1 MDSAGGAAVNDGFLS
16 YKAVAEMTSLSTRTI
31 RRKVE
36 SGDFPEPIQ
45 YGARTLFV
53 RAEVAEW
60 CSDLVTKLRENPHSA
75 A

>member
-1 MDSAGGAAVNDGFLS
+1 MSEGFLS
-16 YKAVAEMTSLSTRTI
+16 YTDVAELTTLSTRTI

-36 SGDFPEPIQ
+36 AGDFPQPIR

-53 RAEVAEW
+53 RAEVADW
-60 CSDLVTKLRENPHSA
+60 CTDLVAKLRENQHNA

>member
-1 MDSAGGAAVNDGFLS
+1 MNCDGFLS

-31 RRKVE
+31 RRKVQ
-36 SGDFPEPIQ
+36 SGEFPKPIQ
-45 YGARTLFV
+45 YGTRTLFV

-60 CSDLVTKLRENPHSA
+60 CAELVSTLRENPHSA

>member
-1 MDSAGGAAVNDGFLS
+1 MNDGFLS

>member
-1 MDSAGGAAVNDGFLS
+1 MSEGFLS
-16 YKAVAEMTSLSTRTI
+16 YTDVAALTTLSTRTI

-36 SGDFPEPIQ
+36 TGDFPQPIR

-53 RAEVAEW
+53 RAEVADW
-60 CSDLVTKLRENPHSA
+60 CTDLVARLRENQHNA

>member
-1 MDSAGGAAVNDGFLS
+1 MSEGFLS
-16 YKAVAEMTSLSTRTI
+16 YTDVAELTTLSTRTI

-36 SGDFPEPIQ
+36 SGEFPQPIQ

-53 RAEVAEW
+53 RAEVADW
-60 CSDLVTKLRENPHSA
+60 CSNLIATLRENPHNA

>member
-1 MDSAGGAAVNDGFLS
+1 
-16 YKAVAEMTSLSTRTI
+16 LSTRTI

-36 SGDFPEPIQ
+36 SGEFPKPIQ

-60 CSDLVTKLRENPHSA
+60 CDNLVAKLRENPHSA

>member
-1 MDSAGGAAVNDGFLS
+1 
-16 YKAVAEMTSLSTRTI
+16 MTSLSTRTI

-36 SGDFPEPIQ
+36 SGEFPEPIQ

-60 CSDLVTKLRENPHSA
+60 CDNLVTKLRENPHNA

>member
-1 MDSAGGAAVNDGFLS
+1 MSAGFLS
-16 YKAVAEMTSLSTRTI
+16 YKAVADRTSLSTRTI

-36 SGDFPEPIQ
+36 SGEFPEPIQ

-60 CSDLVTKLRENPHSA
+60 CDNLVTKLRENPHNA